1 MNGKTA
7 RKIRKEVMRY
17 KKENMKEF
25 VLCLKNMP
33 FNRRLKVCYCILF
46 RKELF

>member
-7 RKIRKEVMRY
+7 RKIRKEVLRH

-25 VLCLKNMP
+25 VLCLKKML
-33 FNRRLKVCYCILF
+33 FN